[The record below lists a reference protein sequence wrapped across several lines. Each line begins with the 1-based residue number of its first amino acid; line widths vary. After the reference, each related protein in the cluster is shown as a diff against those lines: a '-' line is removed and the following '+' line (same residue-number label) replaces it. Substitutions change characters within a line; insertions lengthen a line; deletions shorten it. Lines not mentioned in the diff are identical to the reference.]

1 MKMKNPKPEDIPA
14 LRKLWKEAF
23 HDEDAFLDAF
33 FSTGFS
39 AARCRCI
46 MEEGNALSALYW
58 FDCTLKDAKYAYLYA
73 VATTECHRG
82 KGLCRALMA
91 DTHTHL
97 TQQGYAGAV
106 LVPGEESLFR
116 FYEAMGYRVCGSVS
130 SIAVSAPGIAPDVH
144 LTELTVSQ
152 YATARRALLPE
163 GGLIQE
169 GSNLSFLRTYAR
181 FYGSDSWVLAGSTQ
195 NGIFTG
201 FEFLGDTSGLPAIT
215 AAFGCREGR
224 FRTPGNGQ
232 DFAMFLPLADN
243 IPIPKYFGL
252 AFD

>member
-1 MKMKNPKPEDIPA
+1 MKMKNPKSEDIPA

-33 FSTGFS
+33 FAAGFS
-39 AARCRCI
+39 PERCRCI
-46 MEEGNALSALYW
+46 TEDSKALSALYW
-58 FDCTLKDAKYAYLYA
+58 FDCTLKNAKYAYLYA
-73 VATTECHRG
+73 VATAGSHRR

-130 SIAVSAPGIAPDVH
+130 TIAVSAPGRTPDVP

-152 YATARRALLPE
+152 YAAARRAFLPE

-169 GSNLSFLRTYAR
+169 GDNLSFLHTYAH
-181 FYGSDSWVLAGSTQ
+181 FYGGDSWVLAAGCQ
-195 NGIFTG
+195 GDFLAG
-201 FEFLGDTSGLPAIT
+201 FEFLGDTSVLPSVT
-215 AAFGCREGR
+215 AALDCREGR
-224 FRTPGNGQ
+224 FRMPGDEK
-232 DFAMFLPLADN
+232 DFAMILPFSDST
-243 IPIPKYFGL
+243 PIPKYFGL